1 MAGFWQSASPALLTQ
16 LIALTGSGM
25 LRYLWLLMLTVEAS
39 SNCSSGHDCQLNGQ
53 CLNGTCHCEA
63 AWRGQACQYLN
74 LLPAKPTS
82 GLQLPSGGGTW
93 GGSVLFEQGSD
104 QAEGQGTFH
113 MFVSVFANDCG
124 LDAWRPNS
132 YIGRAISSTPEGPY
146 TLTQTVKTHFAHEPA
161 AVRTPD
167 GAVLVYHIGG
177 GDGSTGPDFARNCSK
192 GSTGR
197 DHVWTPGLTFY
208 GPTAVLRSTS
218 FSGPW
223 TVAQLGNCSNLPG
236 CSQCGDTNPAP
247 VVLRDGTVRMMWRG
261 SGKGQPNSVM
271 FMAEAPAWDGP
282 FKWNTTNLF
291 PQFTNTHIEDA
302 HMWISASGTWHALV
316 HSDVEGSQKG
326 AAGGHAFSEDGREW
340 TFSKYNAY
348 GATITMVDGSNTT
361 FPKRERPHLIMDP
374 VTGEPAFLVNGVAAV
389 GFKKHGGKH
398 GGCDRTFTFIQPIK
412 KRSQQ

>member
-1 MAGFWQSASPALLTQ
+1 
-16 LIALTGSGM
+16 M
-25 LRYLWLLMLTVEAS
+25 LHHLWLLLTVTVKTS
-39 SNCSSGHDCQLNGQ
+39 SSCSSGHDCQLNGQ

-63 AWRGQACQYLN
+63 AWRGHACQYLN

-93 GGSVLFEQGSD
+93 GGSVLFEQKSD
-104 QAEGQGTFH
+104 QAKGQGTFH

-146 TLTQTVKTHFAHEPA
+146 ILTQTQVKTHFAHEPA
-161 AVRTPD
+161 AVLAPD
-167 GAVLVYHIGG
+167 GSVLVYHIGG

-192 GSTGR
+192 GCTGR

-208 GPTAVLRSTS
+208 GPTAVLRSSS
-218 FSGPW
+218 FNGAFMSCCYIFFIVSFIEKSTEYFTYLIYSGPW
-223 TVAQLGNCSNLPG
+223 TVLLGNCSNLPG
-236 CSQCGDTNPAP
+236 CAQCGDTNPAP

-282 FKWNTTNLF
+282 FNWSTSNLF
-291 PQFTNTHIEDA
+291 PHFTNTHIEDA

-316 HSDVEGSQKG
+316 HSDVEGSQRG
-326 AAGGHAFSEDGREW
+326 AAGGHAFSEDGTDW

-348 GATITMVDGSNTT
+348 GATVSYSI
-361 FPKRERPHLIMDP
+361 
-374 VTGEPAFLVNGVAAV
+374 
-389 GFKKHGGKH
+389 
-398 GGCDRTFTFIQPIK
+398 FTEQ
-412 KRSQQ
+412 R